1 MENCGP
7 SVISFKYVCEA
18 EGFIACGLRFQEASI
33 SPTRIQ
39 IEIDV

>member
-1 MENCGP
+1 M
-7 SVISFKYVCEA
+7 ISLKYVGEA
-18 EGFIACGLRFQEASI
+18 EGFIACGLRFQGASV